1 MRAVNLLPR
10 DERAK
15 RSTAE
20 QAPLFVGLALLL
32 VVSVVLSVA
41 MSVLFLGAS
50 ASVKDKQNA
59 LGDAKAQLATLPPLP
74 KAQTAIEAGLAGEQ
88 KARVAAVT
96 SALSR
101 RVSWDRVLREFAT
114 VLPSDVWLTSLSA
127 HAPSSPA
134 SAAPA
139 APVAPGTAPDGF
151 VINGYTYSQDGVAR
165 LLSRL
170 NVLPDLTNVQ
180 LQTSS
185 LTKVG
190 LQDVVQFTILA
201 DVAPPGA
208 SS

>member
-1 MRAVNLLPR
+1 VRAVNLLPR

-15 RSTAE
+15 RTTAE
-20 QAPLFVGLALLL
+20 QAPLFVGLGLLL
-32 VVSVVLSVA
+32 VVFVA
-41 MSVLFLGAS
+41 LAVMFLGAS

-59 LGDAKAQLATLPPLP
+59 LGDAKAQLAQLPPLP

-88 KARVAAVT
+88 KARVSAVT

-114 VLPSDVWLTSLSA
+114 VLPDDVWLTSLSA
-127 HAPSSPA
+127 HAPASPA

-139 APVAPGTAPDGF
+139 PLVAPGTAPDGF

-170 NVLPDLTNVQ
+170 NVLPDINNVQ

-201 DVAPPGA
+201 NVSPPGA
-208 SS
+208 AS

>member
-15 RSTAE
+15 RTTAE
-20 QAPLFVGLALLL
+20 QAPLFVGLGLLL
-32 VVSVVLSVA
+32 VVFVA
-41 MSVLFLGAS
+41 LAVMFLGAS

-59 LGDAKAQLATLPPLP
+59 LGDAKAQLAQLPPLP

-88 KARVAAVT
+88 KARVSAVT

-114 VLPSDVWLTSLSA
+114 VLPNDVWLTSLSA
-127 HAPSSPA
+127 HAPASPA

-139 APVAPGTAPDGF
+139 PLVAPGTAPDGF

-201 DVAPPGA
+201 NVSPPGA
-208 SS
+208 AS

>member
-1 MRAVNLLPR
+1 VRAVNLLPR

-15 RSTAE
+15 RTTAE
-20 QAPLFVGLALLL
+20 QAPLFVGLGLLL
-32 VVSVVLSVA
+32 VVFVA
-41 MSVLFLGAS
+41 LAVMFLGAS

-59 LGDAKAQLATLPPLP
+59 LGDAKAQLAQLPSLP

-88 KARVAAVT
+88 KARVSAVT

-114 VLPSDVWLTSLSA
+114 VLPNDVWLTSLSA
-127 HAPSSPA
+127 HAPASPA

-139 APVAPGTAPDGF
+139 PLVAPGTAPDGF

-170 NVLPDLTNVQ
+170 NVLPDINNVQ

-201 DVAPPGA
+201 NVSPPGA
-208 SS
+208 AS

>member
-1 MRAVNLLPR
+1 MRAVDLLPR

-15 RSTAE
+15 RTTAE
-20 QAPLFVGLALLL
+20 QAPIYVGLGLLL
-32 VVSVVLSVA
+32 VVTVVLCV
-41 MSVLFLGAS
+41 MFLGAS

-59 LGDAKAQLATLPPLP
+59 LGDARRQIALLPPLP

-88 KARVAAVT
+88 KARVSAVT

-139 APVAPGTAPDGF
+139 APAAPGTAPDGF
-151 VINGYTYSQDGVAR
+151 VISGYTYSQDGVAR

-170 NVLPDLTNVQ
+170 NVLPDLSNVQ

-208 SS
+208 AS

>member
-10 DERAK
+10 DVRTK
-15 RSTAE
+15 RTTAE
-20 QAPLFVGLALLL
+20 QAPIFVGLGLLL
-32 VVSVVLSVA
+32 VVFVVLSV
-41 MSVLFLGAS
+41 MFLGAS
-50 ASVKDKQNA
+50 ASVKDKRNA

-74 KAQTAIEAGLAGEQ
+74 KAQTAVEAGLAGEQ
-88 KARVAAVT
+88 KSRVSAVT

-114 VLPSDVWLTSLSA
+114 VLPNDVWLTSLTA

-139 APVAPGTAPDGF
+139 VPTAPGAAPSGF
-151 VINGYTYSQDGVAR
+151 VVNGYTYSQDGVAR

-201 DVAPPGA
+201 DVAPAGA
-208 SS
+208 AS

>member
-1 MRAVNLLPR
+1 VRAVNLLPR
-10 DERAK
+10 DGRAK
-15 RSTAE
+15 RTTAE
-20 QAPLFVGLALLL
+20 QAPIFVGLGLFL
-32 VVSVVLSVA
+32 VVFVVLCV
-41 MSVLFLGAS
+41 MFLGAS
-50 ASVKDKQNA
+50 ATVKDKQNA
-59 LGDAKAQLATLPPLP
+59 LGDAKKQVALLPPLP

-88 KARVAAVT
+88 KSRVSAVT

-114 VLPSDVWLTSLSA
+114 VLPDDVWLTSLSA

-139 APVAPGTAPDGF
+139 APAAPGAAPDGF
-151 VINGYTYSQDGVAR
+151 VISGYTYSQDGVAR

-185 LTKVG
+185 LTQVG
-190 LQDVVQFTILA
+190 LQNVVQFTILA
-201 DVAPPGA
+201 AVTPPGA
-208 SS
+208 AS

>member
-10 DERAK
+10 GDRAK
-15 RSTAE
+15 RTTAE
-20 QAPLFVGLALLL
+20 QAPLFVGLGLLL
-32 VVSVVLSVA
+32 VVFVVLSV
-41 MSVLFLGAS
+41 MFLGAS
-50 ASVKDKQNA
+50 AVLKDKRNA
-59 LGDAKAQLATLPPLP
+59 LGDAKQQVALLPPLP
-74 KAQTAIEAGLAGEQ
+74 KAQTAVETGLADEQ
-88 KARVAAVT
+88 KARVSAVT

-114 VLPSDVWLTSLSA
+114 VLPDDVWLTSLQA

-139 APVAPGTAPDGF
+139 VPTAPGAAPSGF
-151 VINGYTYSQDGVAR
+151 VISGYTYSQDGVAR

-201 DVAPPGA
+201 DVAPSGA
-208 SS
+208 AS

>member
-10 DERAK
+10 DERVK
-15 RSTAE
+15 RTPAE
-20 QAPLFVGLALLL
+20 NAPIFVGLGLLLL
-32 VVSVVLSVA
+32 VSVA
-41 MSVLFLGAS
+41 SSVMFLGAS
-50 ASVKDKQNA
+50 SSVTDKRNA
-59 LGDAKAQLATLPPLP
+59 LGDAKARLAVLPPLP
-74 KAQTAIEAGLAGEQ
+74 HAQTAVEAGLAGEQ

-101 RVSWDRVLREFAT
+101 RVSWDRLLREFAT

-190 LQDVVQFTILA
+190 LRDVVQFTILA
-201 DVAPPGA
+201 NVSPPGA

>member
-10 DERAK
+10 DVRTK
-15 RSTAE
+15 RTTAE
-20 QAPLFVGLALLL
+20 QAPIYVGLGLLL
-32 VVSVVLSVA
+32 VLFVA
-41 MSVLFLGAS
+41 LSVLFLGAS
-50 ASVKDKQNA
+50 ASVKDKRNA
-59 LGDAKAQLATLPPLP
+59 LGDQEAQLAQLPPLP
-74 KAQTAIEAGLAGEQ
+74 KAQTTLEAGLAGEQ
-88 KARVAAVT
+88 KARVSAVT

-114 VLPSDVWLTSLSA
+114 VLPDDVWLTSLNA

-139 APVAPGTAPDGF
+139 APGTVPEGF

-170 NVLPDLTNVQ
+170 NVLPELTNVQ

-201 DVAPPGA
+201 NVSPPGA

>member
-15 RSTAE
+15 RTTAE
-20 QAPLFVGLALLL
+20 QAPIFVGLGLLL
-32 VVSVVLSVA
+32 VVFIVLCV
-41 MSVLFLGAS
+41 MFLGES

-59 LGDAKAQLATLPPLP
+59 LGDAKAQLAQLPPLP

-88 KARVAAVT
+88 KARVSAVT

-114 VLPSDVWLTSLSA
+114 VLPDDVWLTSLSA

-201 DVAPPGA
+201 NVAPPGA
-208 SS
+208 AS

>member
-1 MRAVNLLPR
+1 VRAVNLFPR

-15 RSTAE
+15 RTATE
-20 QAPLFVGLALLL
+20 NAPLYVGLGLLL
-32 VVSVVLSVA
+32 VLCVALSV
-41 MSVLFLGAS
+41 MFLGAS

-59 LGDAKAQLATLPPLP
+59 LGDVRKQLAGLPPLP
-74 KAQTAIEAGLAGEQ
+74 KAQTAIEAGLADEQ

-114 VLPSDVWLTSLSA
+114 VLPEDVWLTSLQA
-127 HAPSSPA
+127 KAPSSPA

-139 APVAPGTAPDGF
+139 ATPAPGAAPTGF
-151 VINGYTYSQDGVAR
+151 TITGYTYSQDGVAR

-170 NVLPDLTNVQ
+170 NVLSDLHNVQ

-185 LTKVG
+185 LTRVG
-190 LQDVVQFTILA
+190 TQDIVQFTILA
-201 DVAPPGA
+201 DVSPPGA
-208 SS
+208 AS

>member
-15 RSTAE
+15 RTTAE
-20 QAPLFVGLALLL
+20 QAPLFVGLGLLL
-32 VVSVVLSVA
+32 VVFVA
-41 MSVLFLGAS
+41 LAVMFLGAS

-59 LGDAKAQLATLPPLP
+59 LGDAKAQLAQLPPLP

-88 KARVAAVT
+88 KARVSAVT

-114 VLPSDVWLTSLSA
+114 VLPNDVWLTSLSA
-127 HAPSSPA
+127 HAPASPA

-139 APVAPGTAPDGF
+139 PLVAPGTAPDGF

-170 NVLPDLTNVQ
+170 NVLPDINNVQ

-201 DVAPPGA
+201 NVSPPGA
-208 SS
+208 AS

>member
-10 DERAK
+10 DEKAK
-15 RSTAE
+15 RTTAE
-20 QAPLFVGLALLL
+20 QAPLFVGLGLLL
-32 VVSVVLSVA
+32 VVFVVLSV
-41 MSVLFLGAS
+41 MFLGAS
-50 ASVKDKQNA
+50 ASLKDKRNA
-59 LGDAKAQLATLPPLP
+59 LGDAKQQVALLPPPP
-74 KAQTAIEAGLAGEQ
+74 KAQTALEAGLADEQ
-88 KARVAAVT
+88 KARVEAVT

-114 VLPSDVWLTSLSA
+114 ILPSDVWLTSLSA

-139 APVAPGTAPDGF
+139 APVAPGAAPDGF

-180 LQTSS
+180 LQTST

>member
-15 RSTAE
+15 RTTAE
-20 QAPLFVGLALLL
+20 QAPIFVGLGLLL
-32 VVSVVLSVA
+32 VLFVA
-41 MSVLFLGAS
+41 LSVLFLGAS

-59 LGDAKAQLATLPPLP
+59 LGDEKAQLAQLPPLP
-74 KAQTAIEAGLAGEQ
+74 KAQSAIEAGLAGEQ
-88 KARVAAVT
+88 KARVSAVT

-114 VLPSDVWLTSLSA
+114 VLPGDVWLTSLSA

-139 APVAPGTAPDGF
+139 APTAPGAAPSGF

-208 SS
+208 AS

>member
-15 RSTAE
+15 RTTAE
-20 QAPLFVGLALLL
+20 QAPIFVGLGLLL
-32 VVSVVLSVA
+32 VLFVA
-41 MSVLFLGAS
+41 LSVLFLGAS

-59 LGDAKAQLATLPPLP
+59 LGDEKAQLAQLPPLP
-74 KAQTAIEAGLAGEQ
+74 KAQSAIESGLAGEQ
-88 KARVAAVT
+88 KARVSAVT

-114 VLPSDVWLTSLSA
+114 VLPGDVWLTSLSA

-139 APVAPGTAPDGF
+139 APTAPGAAPSGF

-208 SS
+208 AS

>member
-15 RSTAE
+15 RTTAE
-20 QAPLFVGLALLL
+20 QAPIFVGFGLLL
-32 VVSVVLSVA
+32 VLFVA
-41 MSVLFLGAS
+41 LSVLFLGAS

-59 LGDAKAQLATLPPLP
+59 LGDAKAQLAQLPPLP
-74 KAQTAIEAGLAGEQ
+74 KAQSAIEAGLAGEQ
-88 KARVAAVT
+88 KARVSAVT

-114 VLPSDVWLTSLSA
+114 VLPGDVWLTSLSA

-139 APVAPGTAPDGF
+139 APTAPGAAPTGF

-208 SS
+208 AS

>member
-15 RSTAE
+15 RTTAE
-20 QAPLFVGLALLL
+20 QAPLFVGFGLLL
-32 VVSVVLSVA
+32 VVFVVLSV
-41 MSVLFLGAS
+41 MFLGAS
-50 ASVKDKQNA
+50 ASLKDKQNA
-59 LGDAKAQLATLPPLP
+59 LGDARQQLAMLPPLP
-74 KAQTAIEAGLAGEQ
+74 KAQTTLEAGLAGEQ

-139 APVAPGTAPDGF
+139 APVAPGSAPDGF

-180 LQTSS
+180 LQTST

>member
-10 DERAK
+10 DGRAK
-15 RSTAE
+15 RTTAE
-20 QAPLFVGLALLL
+20 QAPIFVGLGLFL
-32 VVSVVLSVA
+32 VVFVVLCV
-41 MSVLFLGAS
+41 MFLGAS
-50 ASVKDKQNA
+50 ATVKDKQNA
-59 LGDAKAQLATLPPLP
+59 LGDAKKQVALLPPLP

-88 KARVAAVT
+88 KSRVSAVT

-114 VLPSDVWLTSLSA
+114 VLPDDVWLTSLSA

-139 APVAPGTAPDGF
+139 APAAPGAAPDGF
-151 VINGYTYSQDGVAR
+151 VISGYTYSQDGVAR

-185 LTKVG
+185 LTQVG
-190 LQDVVQFTILA
+190 LQNVVQFTILA
-201 DVAPPGA
+201 AVAPSGA
-208 SS
+208 AS